1 MARRGVRVFPTSRAN
16 LAILIR
22 CRNWLP
28 LATALVMALSACSTP
43 RGLVP
48 VEAPAEHTWQDDG
61 PPESLISAIER
72 SIDYYGRLPQDT
84 VFHYGTLRYSP
95 REMIA
100 SLGLFLHIWRTSAD
114 AAERDARIVASFE
127 VFESIARDGDNLF
140 TGYYEPIVRGSHL
153 PVAPL
158 DTPLLARPASM
169 VEVDLSLFGDDLPR
183 RRLVGRLEDGRL
195 RPFYSRQEIHEHK
208 AVDDIATPIAYV
220 DKVDLFFL
228 QIQGSGVVEFPD
240 GERIK
245 VNFNGSN
252 GHPYRSIGAVLVRR
266 DIMSREAVTM
276 QSIREYLD
284 QHPDAVLPV
293 LYENPSY
300 TFFRVVDVGPL
311 GNISVP
317 LTPERS
323 IALDHRLFP
332 KGGLAYVDLAVP
344 TAHDPQATR
353 PFRRFMV
360 VQDTGGAIR
369 GHGRADIFFGQ
380 GEAAEAVAGRLKHPG
395 RLWLLVAKKSVLHQ
409 SMADADTPPASS
421 EGVQ

>member
-1 MARRGVRVFPTSRAN
+1 MARRGVRVFPTGRAN
-16 LAILIR
+16 LAILLP

-28 LATALVMALSACSTP
+28 LAAALVMALSACTTP

-48 VEAPAEHTWQDDG
+48 VEAPEARTWQDDG
-61 PPESLISAIER
+61 AFEPLATAIER
-72 SIDYYGRLPQDT
+72 SIGYYERLPPDT
-84 VFHYGTLRYSP
+84 VFHYGALRYSP

-100 SLGLFLHIWRTSAD
+100 SLELFLRIWRTSAD
-114 AAERDARIVASFE
+114 AAERNARIAASFE

-140 TGYYEPIVRGSHL
+140 TGYYEPIVRGSHM
-153 PVAPL
+153 PAGPL

-252 GHPYRSIGAVLVRR
+252 GHPYRSIGAVLVQR
-266 DIMSREAVTM
+266 DIMAREEVTM
-276 QSIREYLD
+276 QSIRDYLAR
-284 QHPDAVLPV
+284 HPDAVLPV

-300 TFFRVVDVGPL
+300 TFFRVVDEGPL

-332 KGGLAYVDLAVP
+332 KGGLAYVELNVP
-344 TAHDPQATR
+344 RADDPQATR

-380 GEAAEAVAGRLKHPG
+380 GDAAETVAGRLRHPG

-409 SMADADTPPASS
+409 SMADADDPPVAS
-421 EGVQ
+421 EGIQ

>member
-1 MARRGVRVFPTSRAN
+1 MARRGVRVFPTGRAN

-28 LATALVMALSACSTP
+28 LAAALLVVISACSTP

-48 VEAPAEHTWQDDG
+48 VEAPAERAWRDDG
-61 PPESLISAIER
+61 APETLAAAIDR
-72 SIDYYGRLPQDT
+72 SIGYFARLPEDT
-84 VFHYGTLRYSP
+84 VFHYGGLRYSP

-100 SLGLFLHIWRTSAD
+100 SLELFLQIWRTSAD
-114 AAERDARIVASFE
+114 DAERRARIAASFE
-127 VFESIARDGDNLF
+127 LFESIALEGRNLF
-140 TGYYEPIVRGSHL
+140 TGYYEPVVRGSHM
-153 PVAPL
+153 PAGPH
-158 DTPLLARPASM
+158 DTPLLARPVSM

-266 DIMSREAVTM
+266 DIMEREEVTM
-276 QSIREYLD
+276 QSIRDYLAR
-284 QHPDAVLPV
+284 HPDAVLPV

-300 TFFRVVDVGPL
+300 TFFRVVDEGPL
-311 GNISVP
+311 GNIGVP

-332 KGGLAYVDLAVP
+332 KGGLAYVELDVP
-344 TAHDPQATR
+344 MADDPQATR
-353 PFRRFMV
+353 PFHRFMV

-380 GEAAEAVAGRLKHPG
+380 GETAEAVAGRLKHPG

-409 SMADADTPPASS
+409 SMAEAEEPPASTQ
-421 EGVQ
+421 GIR